1 MIMLA
6 FIFCLWLPN
15 DNAGFYFLFKGSN
28 IHDTFLQV
36 RAGSGNRDYHYTHWT
51 ILIDR
56 ATEEDLSDLSEI
68 PKHVPIEGPDTSVFF
83 LNDEEHQQLRYLFV
97 LMILCLNEQLVCV
110 VLVFLNIMLVLRM
123 PWSGA
128 TRTKCQLCNKGILME
143 SI

>member
-6 FIFCLWLPN
+6 FIFCSKAVIFMTPFYRFELGQWKPRLSLYSL
-15 DNAGFYFLFKGSN
+15 DNSY
-28 IHDTFLQV
+28 
-36 RAGSGNRDYHYTHWT
+36 
-51 ILIDR
+51 R
-56 ATEEDLSDLSEI
+56 ATEEDLSDLSER

-128 TRTKCQLCNKGILME
+128 TRTNCQLCNKGILMG

>member
-51 ILIDR
+51 ILIELLKR
-56 ATEEDLSDLSEI
+56 ICQICQKDL
-68 PKHVPIEGPDTSVFF
+68 
-83 LNDEEHQQLRYLFV
+83 NMYQ
-97 LMILCLNEQLVCV
+97 
-110 VLVFLNIMLVLRM
+110 
-123 PWSGA
+123 
-128 TRTKCQLCNKGILME
+128 
-143 SI
+143 